1 MNISYTKVGDCLLP
15 DLKLEDKERY
25 NTGKYG
31 LLKLEYLKKNK
42 RGVYTELLMKDKLNK
57 YLHDID
63 TIANNRIKNL
73 ILLLAEKEN
82 IDENLKQSDQ
92 FLWIGK
98 MNNKKNI
105 AEEIVLNELIYGEL
119 LW

>member
-1 MNISYTKVGDCLLP
+1 MNISYTKSGDYLLP
-15 DLKLEDKERY
+15 NLRLKDKERF
-25 NTGKYG
+25 NIGKYG

-42 RGVYTELLMKDKLNK
+42 RGLYIELLMKDKLNK

-63 TIANNRIKNL
+63 ITLMEKEQSLIKE
-73 ILLLAEKEN
+73 LAEKEN

-98 MNNKKNI
+98 MNNIKNRV
-105 AEEIVLNELIYGEL
+105 EEIILKEYIYV
-119 LW
+119 

>member
-1 MNISYTKVGDCLLP
+1 MNISYTRKGDYLLP
-15 DLKLEDKERY
+15 NLKLKDKEEF
-25 NTGKYG
+25 NIGKYG

-42 RGVYTELLMKDKLNK
+42 RGLYTELLMKDKLNE

-63 TIANNRIKNL
+63 IIANSRINDL

-82 IDENLKQSDQ
+82 IDEILKQSNQ

-98 MNNKKNI
+98 MNNIKNM
-105 AEEIVLNELIYGEL
+105 AEEIVLKDLIYGESL
-119 LW
+119 